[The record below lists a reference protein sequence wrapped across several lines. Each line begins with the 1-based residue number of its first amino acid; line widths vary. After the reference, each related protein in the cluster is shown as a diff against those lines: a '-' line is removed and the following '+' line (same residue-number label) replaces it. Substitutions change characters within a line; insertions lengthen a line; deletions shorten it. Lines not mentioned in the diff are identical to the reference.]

1 MFAKIIGAILLV
13 VGIGLS
19 LSSIGAVVVG
29 TFAFIG
35 LALKVALVVG
45 LIYVAWRFINNRG
58 VLGKILGAFLLVA
71 GIGLAFPVAG
81 SLVVGTLGAIG
92 LAVKVV
98 VTTLMVYFGWRWVKS
113 GEFSAPTRRDLK
125 GFRL

>member
-13 VGIGLS
+13 AGIGMS

-45 LIYVAWRFINNRG
+45 LVYVAWRLVSSRS
-58 VLGKILGAFLLVA
+58 VLGKILGAFLLVG
-71 GIGLAFPVAG
+71 GIVAG
-81 SLVVGTLGAIG
+81 FHVAGALLIGTLGAIG
-92 LAVKVV
+92 LAVKVII
-98 VTTLMVYFGWRWVKS
+98 TTLMVYFGWRWVKT
-113 GEFSAPTRRDLK
+113 GEFSAPTRRDLRS
-125 GFRL
+125 FRL

>member
-13 VGIGLS
+13 AGVGMS

-29 TFAFIG
+29 TFAFIA
-35 LALKVALVVG
+35 LAFKVALVAG
-45 LIYVAWRFINNRG
+45 LVYVAWRLVSSSS

-92 LAVKVV
+92 LAAKVV

-113 GEFSAPTRRDLK
+113 GEFSAPTRRDLRS
-125 GFRL
+125 FRL